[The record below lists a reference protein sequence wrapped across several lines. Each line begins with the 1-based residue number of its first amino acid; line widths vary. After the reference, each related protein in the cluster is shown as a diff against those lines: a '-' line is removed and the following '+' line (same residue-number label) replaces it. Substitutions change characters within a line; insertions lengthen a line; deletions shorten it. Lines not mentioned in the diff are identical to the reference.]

1 MLMRHYLA
9 FTGCSSWKGRGPPLY
24 YQETASRYEQEWVA
38 QATVPVEKGD
48 AGNQKQGAQKI
59 SYASW
64 KPWVKQKQEQSQ
76 EEVDAQMK
84 QKLKEER
91 EKMYEDQNKQH
102 GQQGGQRRQGGQI

>member
-24 YQETASRYEQEWVA
+24 CQETASRYEQEWVA

-48 AGNQKQGAQKI
+48 AGNQKQDAQKI

-64 KPWVKQKQEQSQ
+64 KPWVKQKQEQLNALVKVSQ
-76 EEVDAQMK
+76 SDP
-84 QKLKEER
+84 L
-91 EKMYEDQNKQH
+91 
-102 GQQGGQRRQGGQI
+102 